1 MAEALGHEKS
11 QFSAIFHYPIMG
23 LRQNTSPI
31 DFYFALC
38 KLYYSNTPA
47 LTFIVKNIFHYIGFF
62 FTQNGGC
69 ISKEN
74 KTIIRQRNFHTYK
87 DRTYTKINVQF
98 MTIMAVYSI
107 L

>member
-1 MAEALGHEKS
+1 
-11 QFSAIFHYPIMG
+11 MG
-23 LRQNTSPI
+23 LTQNTLQI

-62 FTQNGGC
+62 FAQNGGC

-74 KTIIRQRNFHTYK
+74 KTIILDKKTFTL
-87 DRTYTKINVQF
+87 TKTEHIQKY
-98 MTIMAVYSI
+98 MYS

>member
-1 MAEALGHEKS
+1 MAEALGHEKF
-11 QFSAIFHYPIMG
+11 QFSAIFHYGFKTKHM
-23 LRQNTSPI
+23 QI

-62 FTQNGGC
+62 FTQNGAC

-98 MTIMAVYSI
+98 MTIMAVYST

>member
-1 MAEALGHEKS
+1 MKNFNFLP
-11 QFSAIFHYPIMG
+11 FFIMG
-23 LRQNTSPI
+23 LRQNTLQI

-47 LTFIVKNIFHYIGFF
+47 LTFIVENIFHYIGFF

-74 KTIIRQRNFHTYK
+74 KTTIRQKNFHTYK

>member
-62 FTQNGGC
+62 FAQNGGC

-74 KTIIRQRNFHTYK
+74 KTTIRQKKTFTL
-87 DRTYTKINVQF
+87 TKTEHIQK
-98 MTIMAVYSI
+98 
-107 L
+107 

>member
-1 MAEALGHEKS
+1 MKNFNFLP
-11 QFSAIFHYPIMG
+11 FFIMG
-23 LRQNTSPI
+23 LRQNTLQM

-74 KTIIRQRNFHTYK
+74 KTIIIRQRNFHTYK